1 MAGMKFLVQSNFPI
15 SRPDDFLAEMLKTDE
30 HMRNVKGRFLAQ
42 QSKIST
48 FEEKKQ
54 RLENKKFHKAIKDY
68 KMKEKHASKRSN
80 LDATHNLKNEIRNKG
95 GDLDNA

>member
-1 MAGMKFLVQSNFPI
+1 MDGMKVLVQAQMPI

-30 HMRNVKGRFLAQ
+30 HMRKIKSRLVHQQVKIA
-42 QSKIST
+42 T

-68 KMKEKHASKRSN
+68 KQKEKHMEKRMN
-80 LDATHNLKNEIRNKG
+80 LEATNKLKTQIREKG
-95 GDLDNA
+95 GDLDNE